1 MDLTELI
8 RVVPDFPKPGIS
20 FKDITTLLS
29 NAEAYRQAVDGLA
42 DKLQGIDVDI
52 VVGPEARGFVV
63 ASALAYRLGAGLV
76 PVRKTGKLPWET
88 VKVEYALEYGTDRL
102 EMHRDAIKPGQRV
115 VVADDLL
122 ATGGTMSATINL
134 VEQLGGKVVGAAF
147 LIELTYLGG
156 REKLGNYNVVSLIQ
170 Y

>member
-1 MDLTELI
+1 MDLKELI
-8 RVVPDFPKPGIS
+8 RVVPDFPKAGIS

-29 NAEAYRQAVDGLA
+29 DAAAYRQAIDELA
-42 DKLQGIDVDI
+42 DRLQGIDIDI

-76 PVRKTGKLPWET
+76 PVRKTGKLPSET

-102 EMHRDAIKPGQRV
+102 EMHADAIRPGQKV

-134 VEQLGGKVVGAAF
+134 VEQVGGKVVGAAF
-147 LIELTYLGG
+147 LIELGYLGG
-156 REKLGNYNVVSLIQ
+156 REKLAKYNVVSLIQ

>member
-1 MDLTELI
+1 MDLKELI
-8 RVVPDFPKPGIS
+8 RVIPDFPKPDIS

-29 NAEAYRQAVDGLA
+29 DPVAYHQAIEDLA
-42 DKLQGIDVDI
+42 DKLKGVEVDV

-76 PVRKTGKLPWET
+76 PVRKSGKLPFET
-88 VKVEYALEYGTDRL
+88 VKVEYNLEYGTDRL
-102 EMHRDAIKPGQRV
+102 EMHRDAIRPGQRV

-122 ATGGTMSATINL
+122 ATGGTISATIDL
-134 VEQLGGKVVGAAF
+134 VRQLGGKVVGVAF

-156 REKLGNYNVVSLIQ
+156 RDKLSAYNVVSLIQ